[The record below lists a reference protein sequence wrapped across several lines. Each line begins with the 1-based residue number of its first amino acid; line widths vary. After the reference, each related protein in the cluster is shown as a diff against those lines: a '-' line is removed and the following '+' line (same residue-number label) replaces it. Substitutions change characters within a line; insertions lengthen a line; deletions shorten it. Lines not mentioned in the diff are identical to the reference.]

1 MDRQEGAVQNT
12 KSKSVLGAFEWVE
25 SIVFALVFVI
35 VIFSFLFRIVVVEGP
50 SMQPTLEGGDRLI
63 LSTLFFDPQPGDIVV
78 IAKTGANDD
87 NKPIIKRVIATEGQ
101 TVDIDFE
108 AGIVTVDGEELNEP
122 YINELTNR
130 KYEVDFPLTV
140 DEGCYFVMGDN
151 RNHSADSRTTKYG
164 QIKRGEITGEVIF
177 RIYPFDKAGRDFGSM
192 Q

>member
-1 MDRQEGAVQNT
+1 MDRQESTVQST
-12 KSKSVLGAFEWVE
+12 KSKSVMGAFEWVE

-35 VIFSFLFRIVVVEGP
+35 VVFSFLFRIVVVEGP
-50 SMQPTLEGGDRLI
+50 SMLPTLEGGDRLV

-87 NKPIIKRVIATEGQ
+87 NQPIIKRVIATEGQ
-101 TVDIDFE
+101 TVNIDFVS
-108 AGIVTVDGEELNEP
+108 GVVTVDGEVLNEP
-122 YINELTNR
+122 YINDLTHE

-140 DEGCYFVMGDN
+140 EEGCYFVMGDN
-151 RNHSADSRTTKYG
+151 RNHSADSRTSKYG

-177 RIYPFDKAGRDFGSM
+177 RIYPFDRIGSDFGSM